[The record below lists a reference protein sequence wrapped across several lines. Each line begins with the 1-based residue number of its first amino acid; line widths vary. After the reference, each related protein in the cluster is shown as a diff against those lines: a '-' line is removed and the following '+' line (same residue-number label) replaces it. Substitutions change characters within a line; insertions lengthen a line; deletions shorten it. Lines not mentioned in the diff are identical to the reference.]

1 MVKEDKV
8 IVCDIDNTITGES
21 SEITDYRQLPVA
33 IPVKNKLIELKSKGY
48 WIILFTSRGMRS
60 SEGNTGVLIKNVAPI
75 LFEWLERNEIPYDE
89 IHFGKPWCG
98 RDGFY
103 IDDRAIRPKEFIENS
118 IEEILQIIERDKKV

>member
-1 MVKEDKV
+1 MVKKDKV

-21 SEITDYRQLPVA
+21 SEITDYKLLPVA
-33 IPVKNKLIELKSKGY
+33 IPVKNKLIELKNKGY

-60 SEGNTGVLIKNVAPI
+60 SEGNTGILIKNVAPI

-98 RDGFY
+98 RNGFY
-103 IDDRAIRPKEFIENS
+103 VDDRAIRPKEFVENS